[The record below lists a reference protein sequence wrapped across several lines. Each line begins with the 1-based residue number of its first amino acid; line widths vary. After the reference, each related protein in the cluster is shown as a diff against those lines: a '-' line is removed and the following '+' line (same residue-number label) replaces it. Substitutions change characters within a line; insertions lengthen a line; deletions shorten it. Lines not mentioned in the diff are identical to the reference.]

1 MYLIIFYLQQYLN
14 YVEPIRFSLSFLVNK
29 SQMRKERE
37 EIFTP
42 SKQLLN
48 FLSYGRPKI
57 EHRNGK
63 RGSSLKNEILSNIL
77 ILLQRSYGSIF
88 F

>member
-14 YVEPIRFSLSFLVNK
+14 YVEPFGFILSFLVNK

-42 SKQLLN
+42 SEQLLN
-48 FLSYGRPKI
+48 FLSYGRPKMNT
-57 EHRNGK
+57 ETVKGVVVSKMMNFQ
-63 RGSSLKNEILSNIL
+63 IL
-77 ILLQRSYGSIF
+77 
-88 F
+88 